1 MLQTLEYSILT
12 HLLVTVVWLELHL
25 SIRVYKVNPQV
36 HQNFNSHQEPVSS
49 QACNPSQPH
58 CPSLVM
64 FAEKELHG
72 TRFLY
77 NSYRYFDDGPPL
89 YILSAFLTGPLASFD
104 DL

>member
-1 MLQTLEYSILT
+1 
-12 HLLVTVVWLELHL
+12 
-25 SIRVYKVNPQV
+25 
-36 HQNFNSHQEPVSS
+36 
-49 QACNPSQPH
+49 
-58 CPSLVM
+58 M